1 MASDTGG
8 GWQGDVTPPDEPP
21 PTPFERGRDGVA
33 AATAGAPATH
43 EAPATPAAPPRRRRR
58 GRALLLVALAVALV
72 AAGAVLLDGRSDP
85 AADAGPTAA
94 DAAADA
100 DADAALLE
108 LLGTVDA
115 AELAMLGFDEAA
127 GTAFEEAASEDEVL
141 VLLRAAAAK
150 AVAALGAER
159 AALDEPLDASPAEEV
174 RVAYLPHLDA
184 WVAYLEAVAEDPEVL
199 FGSGQEALILR
210 INATAGVFS
219 AALEE
224 AVAAGVG
231 PEVEAAARA
240 ILDRGFP
247 DQEDADL

>member
-1 MASDTGG
+1 VASDTGG

-21 PTPFERGRDGVA
+21 PTPFERGREGSGDA
-33 AATAGAPATH
+33 AAGVPG
-43 EAPATPAAPPRRRRR
+43 PLATPAAPRRGRRR
-58 GRALLLVALAVALV
+58 GRVLLLVALAIALV

-85 AADAGPTAA
+85 AADGGPTA
-94 DAAADA
+94 AAADA
-100 DADAALLE
+100 DADADADVALLE
-108 LLGTVDA
+108 LLETVDA

-127 GTAFEEAASEDEVL
+127 GAAFEEAASEDEVL

-150 AVAALGAER
+150 AVAALGSER
-159 AALDEPLDASPAEEV
+159 DALDEPLDASPAEAV

-199 FGSGQEALILR
+199 FGSGQEAFILR

-224 AVAAGVG
+224 AVADGVG